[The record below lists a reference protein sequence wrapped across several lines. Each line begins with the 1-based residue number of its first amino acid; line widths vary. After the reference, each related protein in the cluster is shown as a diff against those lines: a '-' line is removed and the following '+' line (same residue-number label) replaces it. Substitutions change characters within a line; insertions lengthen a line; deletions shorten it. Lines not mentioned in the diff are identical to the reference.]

1 MINKESFGFLF
12 KEAEQLQNQIE
23 KKERKEKMSSIYYLQ
38 CEDVLTIVMKEWGR
52 FVTNVELLSVNNR
65 VAMDVHMTA
74 DVLEELVEFANE
86 EVENHI
92 FNLVIEEREDI
103 NATEIWMKDDYY
115 YTLNIVIHMD

>member
-1 MINKESFGFLF
+1 
-12 KEAEQLQNQIE
+12 
-23 KKERKEKMSSIYYLQ
+23 MSSIYYLQ

-52 FVTNVELLSVNNR
+52 FVTNVELLSVNDR

-103 NATEIWMKDDYY
+103 NATEIWMKDDYH

>member
-1 MINKESFGFLF
+1 
-12 KEAEQLQNQIE
+12 
-23 KKERKEKMSSIYYLQ
+23 MSSIYYLQ